1 MFVVL
6 AYQPPTD
13 LWLRDPEFNKKTE
26 MSVVP
31 ATPIRAST
39 GPSASSVKRSS
50 ENSPQCPAKKISL
63 CLSTT
68 SRQPLQPL
76 VVPPNTR
83 KEGRSQCRIC
93 DKKPNCSLH
102 RHALAH
108 LPWYGDPV
116 KVCWECGEHFTQHGN
131 LWKHLTNW
139 HPNGGFRNHTS
150 QWVTLLANLFHI
162 IARSLKLTTV

>member
-1 MFVVL
+1 M

-13 LWLRDPEFNKKTE
+13 LRLQDPEFNKKTE
-26 MSVVP
+26 MSIVP
-31 ATPIRAST
+31 ATPIRASR

-50 ENSPQCPAKKISL
+50 KNSPQCPAKKISP

-83 KEGRSQCRIC
+83 KEGRSQCPIC

-102 RHALAH
+102 CHALAH
-108 LPWYGDPV
+108 LPWYGDLV